1 MDPVP
6 SDSRRGSRG
15 KLTAVLDHTLR
26 LGDSETQE
34 KVIAAHRERGLT
46 PPEHLTDPPKIELR
60 FLVYWEAFQ
69 DLQTE
74 RVHAGQTIPIGK
86 ILAYAER
93 YGLDPDT
100 LKRIVWKADQVLL
113 AHWKGVDKSL
123 AAQAELAEA
132 AKPAIVSKES
142 PASLAAGAKT

>member
-15 KLTAVLDHTLR
+15 KLAEVLDHTLR
-26 LGDSETQE
+26 LGTSDDQE
-34 KVIAAHRERGLT
+34 KVIAAHKERGLT
-46 PPEHLTDPPKIELR
+46 PPEHLVNPPKIELR

-74 RVHAGQTIPIGK
+74 RVNAGQTIPIGK

-113 AHWKGVDKSL
+113 AHWKSVDKSL
-123 AAQAELAEA
+123 AAQAELAQS
-132 AKPAIVSKES
+132 AKPAIASKES

>member
-15 KLTAVLDHTLR
+15 KLAAVLDHTLR
-26 LGDSETQE
+26 LGDSEAQG
-34 KVIAAHRERGLT
+34 KVIAAHKERGLT
-46 PPEHLTDPPKIELR
+46 PPENLVNPPKIELR

-74 RVHAGQTIPIGK
+74 RVSARGSIPIVK
-86 ILAYAER
+86 ILAYADR

-100 LKRIVWKADQVLL
+100 LKRIVWKTDQVLMD
-113 AHWKGVDKSL
+113 HWKSVDKSL
-123 AAQAELAEA
+123 AAQAERDQS
-132 AKPAIVSKES
+132 AKPAIASKES

>member
-1 MDPVP
+1 MVPVP
-6 SDSRRGSRG
+6 LDSRRGSGG
-15 KLTAVLDHTLR
+15 KLAEVLDHTLR

-60 FLVYWEAFQ
+60 FLVYWEAFT

-74 RVHAGQTIPIGK
+74 RLNARSTIPIGK
-86 ILAYAER
+86 IIEYADR

-100 LKRIVWKADQVLL
+100 LKRIVWKTDQVLL
-113 AHWKGVDKSL
+113 AHWKGVDESEKR
-123 AAQAELAEA
+123 QAELAQA
-132 AKPAIVSKES
+132 AKPAIASSES
-142 PASLAAGAKT
+142 PASLAAGAKS